1 MFETLS
7 AKCTEILR
15 GFRGKTRISEKNVQ
29 DAVDAI
35 KLALLDADVN
45 VRVVRRFVS
54 RTLREASGEAV
65 LRSVAPG
72 QQFVKIVNDKLVEFL
87 GERTEHLA
95 LRGPDTVSTIVLAG
109 LQGSGKTTTAAKLA
123 RVLAAEGRRVLL
135 VAADLARPAA
145 TEQLQQLA
153 ATIGVEVATA
163 GTTPL
168 ERATRGVERAKRE
181 QYDVVIVDT
190 AGRTQLDR
198 ALMDEVQQIARKTD
212 AVERLFV
219 ADAMTGQHAVEVAKA
234 FHESVDINGVVL
246 TKFDSDTRGGV
257 ALSVKTVVGAPIR
270 FIGTGE
276 KLEALEVFHPERI
289 ATRMLGMGDVVT
301 LVERAQRTIDADEA
315 AELQRKMQSAAFTLA
330 DYLDQFRR
338 MRKIGSLSSML
349 DMMPGMKQALK
360 DESEAERQ
368 MRREE
373 AIILSMTL
381 GERGNHRI
389 IGASRRARIARGSGS
404 SVFEVGQFLKRFEK
418 TRMMMKKMTKNK
430 TMQAQMLAQMSQR
443 S

>member
-1 MFETLS
+1 
-7 AKCTEILR
+7 
-15 GFRGKTRISEKNVQ
+15 
-29 DAVDAI
+29 
-35 KLALLDADVN
+35 
-45 VRVVRRFVS
+45 
-54 RTLREASGEAV
+54 
-65 LRSVAPG
+65 
-72 QQFVKIVNDKLVEFL
+72 
-87 GERTEHLA
+87 
-95 LRGPDTVSTIVLAG
+95 
-109 LQGSGKTTTAAKLA
+109 
-123 RVLAAEGRRVLL
+123 
-135 VAADLARPAA
+135 
-145 TEQLQQLA
+145 
-153 ATIGVEVATA
+153 
-163 GTTPL
+163 
-168 ERATRGVERAKRE
+168 
-181 QYDVVIVDT
+181 
-190 AGRTQLDR
+190 
-198 ALMDEVQQIARKTD
+198 MDEVQQIARKTD

-219 ADAMTGQHAVEVAKA
+219 ADAMTGQYAVEVAKA
-234 FHESVDINGVVL
+234 FHESVDISGVVL

-276 KLEALEVFHPERI
+276 KLEALEMFHPERI

-338 MRKIGSLSSML
+338 MRKIGSLASML

-373 AIILSMTL
+373 VIILSMTA

>member
-7 AKCTEILR
+7 VRCTEILR
-15 GFRGKTRISEKNVQ
+15 GLSGKNRISEKNVQ
-29 DAVDAI
+29 DTVDAI
-35 KLALLDADVN
+35 KRALLDADAN

-72 QQFVKIVNDKLVEFL
+72 QQFVKIVNDKLVELL

-123 RVLAAEGRRVLL
+123 RVLVGQGRRVLL

-153 ATIGVEVATA
+153 ARIDVAVSTA
-163 GTTPL
+163 GKTPL
-168 ERATRGVERAKRE
+168 ERAKRAVERAKRE
-181 QYDVVIVDT
+181 QYSVVIVDT

-198 ALMDEVQQIARKTD
+198 PLMDEVKQIARKTD

-234 FHESVDINGVVL
+234 FHEAVDISGVVL

-257 ALSVKTVVGAPIR
+257 ALSVRTVVGAPIR

-276 KLEALEVFHPERI
+276 KLEALEVFHPERM
-289 ATRMLGMGDVVT
+289 ATRILGMGDVVT
-301 LVERAQRTIDADEA
+301 LVERAQQTFDTGEA
-315 AELQRKMQSAAFTLA
+315 ADLQRKMQSAAFTLT

-338 MRKIGSLSSML
+338 VRKMGSLASML
-349 DMMPGMKQALK
+349 DLMPGMKQAVK

-368 MRREE
+368 MRHEE

-381 GERGNHRI
+381 VERDNYRI

-404 SVFEVGQFLKRFEK
+404 SAFEVGQFLKRFEK
-418 TRMMMKKMTKNK
+418 TRMMMKKVAKNK
-430 TMQAQMLAQMSQR
+430 KMQAQMLAQMSRR